1 MRWLLKILLLA
12 SLAVILPFAV
22 LPIARAEP
30 PVAQADQLDEMDL
43 IERVSELQDQF
54 DDERISQ
61 RDAAE
66 QALIKLGPRALDH
79 LDDPSDDMPLDKTE
93 RLARVRAKL
102 ETLAGR
108 AASQASIVTL
118 KGNLSVEESLKQ
130 IKSQTANDVAIGAD
144 ASADAGKPTIAWQG
158 KPISFWSAITRIRQE
173 AGLTIDP
180 YAADATKLRLVPAD
194 PATTAFVKQ
203 NPAVEATTDM
213 FHVQVT
219 RVDAAKNLTHSNLDH
234 VSLTLL
240 IRWEPRLRPIS
251 LKLPASS
258 VKANTSNEHPVTV
271 LNPQSVLA
279 TMIQPQIPEVQLTI
293 PFKPVPRDVDQI
305 ESLTA
310 TIDATLPGRTETF
323 RFRRVG
329 KLPPGKKITR
339 AGATVTMEG
348 IDKNEDLF
356 GITLSLEFDE
366 ELNAL
371 ESHQAW
377 VFDNPIHLEDAQK
390 KISTPLTYESVRQDN
405 NRVAV
410 TYYFADDPG
419 ERTLV
424 YQTPAAI
431 LQIQSTVRMKNIP
444 LP

>member
-1 MRWLLKILLLA
+1 MRWSLKILMLA
-12 SLAVILPFAV
+12 SLTLIIPFAV
-22 LPIARAEP
+22 LAIA
-30 PVAQADQLDEMDL
+30 QGDQFDEMDL
-43 IERVSELQDQF
+43 IESVSELQDQL
-54 DDERISQ
+54 DAEQVSQ

-66 QALIKLGPRALDH
+66 QALIKLGPMALDH
-79 LDDPSDDMPLDKTE
+79 LDDPADDMPLDKIE
-93 RLARVRAKL
+93 RLARVRSKL
-102 ETLAGR
+102 ETLAVR
-108 AASQASIVTL
+108 AASQASTVTL
-118 KGNLSVEESLKQ
+118 KGDLSVEESLKR
-130 IKSQTANDVAIGAD
+130 IRSQTANDVAISENAPV
-144 ASADAGKPTIAWQG
+144 DAGKSIIAWQG
-158 KPISFWSAITRIRQE
+158 KQISFWDAITRIRQE
-173 AGLTIDP
+173 TALTIDP
-180 YAADATKLRLVPAD
+180 YAADASKLRLVPAD
-194 PATTAFVKQ
+194 PATSAFMKK
-203 NPAVEATTDM
+203 NPAVEATADM
-213 FHVQVT
+213 FHVRVT
-219 RVDAAKNLTHSNLDH
+219 RVDATRNLTHPNLDH
-234 VSLTLL
+234 LSVQLL

-251 LKLPASS
+251 LKLPASGVS
-258 VKANTSNEHPVTV
+258 ANASNEQPIAI
-271 LNPQSVLA
+271 LNPQAVLA

-293 PFKPVPRDVDQI
+293 PLEPIPRDVKQI

-310 TIDATLPGRTETF
+310 TIHATLPGRTETF

-329 KLPPGKKITR
+329 KLPPGKKIAR

-377 VFDNPIHLEDAQK
+377 VFDNPIHLEDQQG
-390 KISTPLTYESVRQDN
+390 KISTPLTYESIRQDN
-405 NRVAV
+405 SRVAV

-431 LQIQSTVRMKNIP
+431 LQIQSIINLKNIP